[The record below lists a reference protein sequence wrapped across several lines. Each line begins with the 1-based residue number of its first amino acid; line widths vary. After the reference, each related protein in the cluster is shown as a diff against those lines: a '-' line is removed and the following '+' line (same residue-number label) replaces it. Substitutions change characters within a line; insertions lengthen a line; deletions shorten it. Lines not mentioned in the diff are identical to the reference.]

1 MPTPSS
7 HRAEL
12 DKAAGVVI
20 FDSGIGRVTGF
31 SLGGRRDVVNAATA
45 LVAPLKQFDAATLT
59 TDADWGTD
67 NFDFLLEGVPTFV
80 ANQEEANYLINY
92 HAMSD
97 TFDKVDLAELRKHVV
112 EASALTFGLA
122 NAPSA
127 PGPRLHHAQI
137 EQTLR
142 ETHLDDQLKT
152 FGMWSDWESGKRGRK
167 D

>member
-1 MPTPSS
+1 
-7 HRAEL
+7 
-12 DKAAGVVI
+12 VI
-20 FDSGIGRVTGF
+20 FDSGIERVTGF
-31 SLGGRRDVVNAATA
+31 SLGGRRDLLPAATS
-45 LVAPLKQFDAATLT
+45 LVAPLKSLDAATLT

-80 ANQEEANYLINY
+80 ANQEEANYLLNY

-97 TFDKVDLAELRKHVV
+97 TFDKVDLAELRQHVII
-112 EASALTFGLA
+112 ASALAFDIA
-122 NAPSA
+122 NAPKV

-142 ETHLDDQLKT
+142 ESHLDDELKT
-152 FGMWSDWESGKRGRK
+152 FGMWSDWESGERGRK